1 MKKFLGV
8 LVAVALCLCMLVPV
22 AMALDTSSIKDYLG
36 DVDLGSLSDEKILE
50 LLNGLNLEGLDTD
63 SLKAALNGDSDASAK
78 LDSALKNLTASGSE
92 STGSTSSS
100 AGGIGD
106 VLSGLSGMI
115 DPSSFSAISDAFSGI
130 LGGSGDASSFDI
142 SSLMDTISGAFSG
155 MGFDLGSLT
164 EGFDLGSFDFS
175 SILGGLTGGSGDS
188 SSSGGAMDTMSGIM
202 DTLMSGLSSLGIDT
216 SAIEGLL
223 DNDIV
228 NFFAN
233 MYIGLGEIVKPEEDE
248 TTEATTEATTTKPAV
263 VTTKTPKTGDTSA
276 VFVALGTITVA
287 AAAAFVC
294 LKKKKD

>member
-8 LVAVALCLCMLVPV
+8 LVAVALCVCMIVPA
-22 AMALDTSSIKDYLG
+22 AMAADADYLA
-36 DVDLGSLSDEKILE
+36 
-50 LLNGLNLEGLDTD
+50 
-63 SLKAALNGDSDASAK
+63 SLKDAISGAGADANLDDLSQALDGALQNVGLGADSS
-78 LDSALKNLTASGSE
+78 SGSSASG
-92 STGSTSSS
+92 GL
-100 AGGIGD
+100 GD

-115 DPSSFSAISDAFSGI
+115 DPDSFSAISDALGGI
-130 LGGSGDASSFDI
+130 IGGSGDGSSSFDL

-164 EGFDLGSFDFS
+164 EGFDPGSFDFS
-175 SILGGLTGGSGDS
+175 SIISGITGGGSGNG
-188 SSSGGAMDTMSGIM
+188 SSSGSNGAMDTMSGIM

-233 MYIGLGEIVKPEEDE
+233 MYIGLGEIVKPEEK
-248 TTEATTEATTTKPAV
+248 TTAAPATTKPAV

-276 VFVALGTITVA
+276 VFVALGTLTVA

>member
-8 LVAVALCLCMLVPV
+8 LIAVALCVCMVVPA
-22 AMALDTSSIKDYLG
+22 AMAVDTGSLSDSLG
-36 DVDLGSLSDEKILE
+36 GIDLGSLSDDKVLE
-50 LLNGLNLEGLDTD
+50 LLEGLNLDGFDTD
-63 SLKAALNGDSDASAK
+63 SLKAALSGDSDASAK
-78 LDSALKNLTASGSE
+78 LDAALKNLTSGGSD
-92 STGSTSSS
+92 STGSTSSA

-115 DPSSFSAISDAFSGI
+115 DPSSFSAISDALGGLI
-130 LGGSGDASSFDI
+130 GGSGDGSSFDI

-155 MGFDLGSLT
+155 LGFDLGSLT
-164 EGFDLGSFDFS
+164 EGFDPGSFDFA
-175 SILGGLTGGSGDS
+175 SIISGITGGGDGSG
-188 SSSGGAMDTMSGIM
+188 SGNGAMDTMSGIM

-233 MYIGLGEIVKPEEDE
+233 LYIGLGEIVKPDEEPS
-248 TTEATTEATTTKPAV
+248 TTAPTTTKPAV

-276 VFVALGTITVA
+276 VFVALGTLTVA

>member
-8 LVAVALCLCMLVPV
+8 MVAVALCFCMIVPS
-22 AMALDTSSIKDYLG
+22 AFAADTDYLASLKDAIGNAGADANLDDLSQALDGALQNVG
-36 DVDLGSLSDEKILE
+36 LGS
-50 LLNGLNLEGLDTD
+50 G
-63 SLKAALNGDSDASAK
+63 SDASSNK
-78 LDSALKNLTASGSE
+78 SAP
-92 STGSTSSS
+92 
-100 AGGIGD
+100 GGIGD

-115 DPSSFSAISDAFSGI
+115 DPDSFSAISDALGGLI
-130 LGGSGDASSFDI
+130 GGSGNGSSSFDI

-164 EGFDLGSFDFS
+164 KGFDLGSFDFS
-175 SILGGLTGGSGDS
+175 SILGGLGNLGGGDS
-188 SSSGGAMDTMSGIM
+188 KGDGTSSGTSGAMDAMSGIM
-202 DTLMSGLSSLGIDT
+202 DKLMSGLSALGIDT

-233 MYIGLGEIVKPEEDE
+233 MYIGLGEIVKPEV
-248 TTEATTEATTTKPAV
+248 TTTAEASTTKPAV

-276 VFVALGTITVA
+276 VFVALGVLAVA
-287 AAAAFVC
+287 AGAAFVC

>member
-8 LVAVALCLCMLVPV
+8 LVAVALCVCMIVPAAV
-22 AMALDTSSIKDYLG
+22 AADTDYLG
-36 DVDLGSLSDEKILE
+36 
-50 LLNGLNLEGLDTD
+50 
-63 SLKAALNGDSDASAK
+63 SLKDAIAGAGADANLDDLSQALDGALQNVGLGSDASSS
-78 LDSALKNLTASGSE
+78 D
-92 STGSTSSS
+92 SSS
-100 AGGIGD
+100 ALGGFGD

-115 DPSSFSAISDAFSGI
+115 DPDSFSAISDALGGI
-130 LGGSGDASSFDI
+130 IGGSGDGSSSFDL

-155 MGFDLGSLT
+155 AGFDIGSLT

-175 SILGGLTGGSGDS
+175 SILGGLTGGSGDG
-188 SSSGGAMDTMSGIM
+188 SSSGSGAMDTMSGIM

-233 MYIGLGEIVKPEEDE
+233 MYIGLGEIVKPDEEE
-248 TTEATTEATTTKPAV
+248 STTSAATTTKPAV

-276 VFVALGTITVA
+276 VFVALGTLTVA

>member
-8 LVAVALCLCMLVPV
+8 LVAVALCVCMIVPA
-22 AMALDTSSIKDYLG
+22 AMAADTDYLA
-36 DVDLGSLSDEKILE
+36 
-50 LLNGLNLEGLDTD
+50 
-63 SLKAALNGDSDASAK
+63 SLKDAISGAGADANLDDLSQALDGAIQNVGLGADSS
-78 LDSALKNLTASGSE
+78 SSG
-92 STGSTSSS
+92 SSS
-100 AGGIGD
+100 ALGGFSD

-115 DPSSFSAISDAFSGI
+115 DPSSFSAISDALGGVI
-130 LGGSGDASSFDI
+130 GGSGDGTSSFDL

-155 MGFDLGSLT
+155 AGFDIGSLT

-175 SILGGLTGGSGDS
+175 SILGGITGGGDS
-188 SSSGGAMDTMSGIM
+188 SGSGSGAMDTMSGIM

-233 MYIGLGEIVKPEEDE
+233 MYIGLGEIIKPDE
-248 TTEATTEATTTKPAV
+248 KPSTTDAPATTKPAV

-276 VFVALGTITVA
+276 VFVALGTLTVA
-287 AAAAFVC
+287 SAAAFVC

>member
-8 LVAVALCLCMLVPV
+8 LVAVALCLCMLVPA
-22 AMALDTSSIKDYLG
+22 AMALDTSSIKDSLG
-36 DVDLGSLSDEKILE
+36 DVDLGSLSDDKILE
-50 LLNGLNLEGLDTD
+50 LLNGLNLEGFDTD
-63 SLKAALNGDSDASAK
+63 SLKAALSGDSDASAK
-78 LDSALKNLTASGSE
+78 LDAALKNLTAGGSD
-92 STGSTSSS
+92 STGSSTGSA

-115 DPSSFSAISDAFSGI
+115 DPSSFSAISDALSGVI
-130 LGGSGDASSFDI
+130 GGSGDGSSFDI

-164 EGFDLGSFDFS
+164 EGFDPGSFDFS
-175 SILGGLTGGSGDS
+175 SIISGITGGGSSDGSGS
-188 SSSGGAMDTMSGIM
+188 GAMDTMSGIM

-233 MYIGLGEIVKPEEDE
+233 MYIGLGEIVKPEEPS
-248 TTEATTEATTTKPAV
+248 TTAPATTKPAV